1 MKKLSLRSLLRGR
14 TAATTLLAIATVITL
29 APTAAHAQSIEVD
42 MGQMRKLIM
51 AEGAITSL
59 YVDEVDED
67 KLVEA
72 GINAMLK
79 ELDPHSTYDNAEAV
93 KKLNEPLQ
101 GNFEG
106 IGVQFNIAEDTLLV
120 IQTVSGGPSQRVG
133 ILAGDRIVSV
143 NDTAIAGVKMSREE
157 IMKRLRGPKGTIV
170 NLGVVRRG
178 VSDTMTF
185 VVTRDKIPVN
195 TLEAAYMIEPKIG
208 YIRLGSF
215 GQTSHDEVAE
225 AMDKLLKKGMKDL
238 ILDLQDNGGGYL
250 QAAVEIANEFLD
262 KGQLI
267 VYTEGRRTPR
277 QEFEAQGGGRF
288 RKGRLVV
295 LINEYSASASEIVT
309 GAVQDWDR
317 GYVVGRRSF
326 GKGLV
331 QRPIP
336 FPDGSMIRLTVAHY
350 YTPCGRCVQKPY
362 GEGTDYQ
369 KDLLNRFNNGEMS
382 SADSIHLPDS
392 LKYATKVLGRTVY
405 GGGGIMPDLF
415 VPIDTVSYTK
425 YHRELVAKG
434 VINQANLYF
443 IDNYRKQWQKQYS
456 TFEKFEKKFEVT
468 DDMLGVVL
476 KKAEE
481 AKIAYDDEA
490 YRASL
495 PLLRTQLKALI
506 ARDLWEE
513 NNYFQIIN
521 TTSETIRAALEYLSA
536 E

>member
-1 MKKLSLRSLLRGR
+1 M
-14 TAATTLLAIATVITL
+14 
-29 APTAAHAQSIEVD
+29 AQSIEVN

-51 AEGAITSL
+51 AEGAINSL
-59 YVDEVDED
+59 YVDEVDEN

-79 ELDPHSTYDNAEAV
+79 ELDPHSTYNNAEEV

-106 IGVQFNIAEDTLLV
+106 IGVQFNIADDTLLV
-120 IQTVSGGPSQRVG
+120 IQTISGGPSQRVG
-133 ILAGDRIVSV
+133 ILPGDRIVSV
-143 NDTAIAGVKMSREE
+143 NDTAIAGVKMAREE
-157 IMKRLRGPKGTIV
+157 MMKRLRGPKGTEAR
-170 NLGVVRRG
+170 LGVVRRG
-178 VSDTMTF
+178 TGEPMTF

-195 TLEAAYMIEPKIG
+195 TLEAAYMIAPKTG

-215 GQTSHDEVAE
+215 GQTSHDEVTE
-225 AMDKLLKKGMKDL
+225 AMDKLMKQGMKDL

-250 QAAVEIANEFLD
+250 QAAVDIANEFLEA
-262 KGQLI
+262 GQLI
-267 VYTEGRRTPR
+267 VYTEGRRVPR
-277 QEFEAQGGGRF
+277 QDFEAAGGGRF

-295 LINEYSASASEIVT
+295 LVNEYSASASEIVT

-317 GYVVGRRSF
+317 GYVVGRRTF

-350 YTPCGRCVQKPY
+350 YTPSGRCVQKPY
-362 GEGTDYQ
+362 GDGTDYQ
-369 KDLLNRFNNGEMS
+369 KDLLNRFNNGEFS
-382 SADSIHLPDS
+382 HADSIHLPDS
-392 LKYATKVLGRTVY
+392 LKYATKVMGRTVY

-415 VPIDTVSYTK
+415 VPIDTVSYTR

-443 IDNYRKQWQKQYS
+443 IDKYRKQWERQYPTFAKYEKQ
-456 TFEKFEKKFEVT
+456 FEVT
-468 DDMLGVVL
+468 DEMLDVVL

-481 AKIAYDDEA
+481 AKVTFDEA
-490 YRASL
+490 AWQASL

-506 ARDLWEE
+506 ARDLWEQSD
-513 NNYFQIIN
+513 YFQIIN
-521 TTSETIRAALEYLSA
+521 TTSETIRAALDYLKKNSPISRK
-536 E
+536 

>member
-1 MKKLSLRSLLRGR
+1 MKR
-14 TAATTLLAIATVITL
+14 TALLLSSFVVALSVF
-29 APTAAHAQSIEVD
+29 AQSIEVN

-59 YVDEVDED
+59 YVDDVDED

-72 GINAMLK
+72 GIVAMLK
-79 ELDPHSTYDNAEAV
+79 QLDPHSTYDNAESV

-106 IGVQFNIAEDTLLV
+106 IGVQFNIADDTLLV

-133 ILAGDRIVSV
+133 ILAGDRIISV
-143 NDTAIAGVKMSREE
+143 NDTAIAGVKMTREE
-157 IMKRLRGPKGTIV
+157 IMKRLRGPKGTIA

-178 VSDTMTF
+178 VKEPLTF

-195 TLEAAYMIEPKIG
+195 TLEAAYMIAPKIG

-215 GQTSHDEVAE
+215 GQTSHDEVTE
-225 AMDKLLKKGMKDL
+225 AMDNLLKKGMKDL

-250 QAAVEIANEFLD
+250 QAAVDIANEFLEA
-262 KGQLI
+262 GQLI
-267 VYTEGRRTPR
+267 VYTEGRRVPR
-277 QEFEAQGGGRF
+277 QEFTAEGGGRF

-295 LINEYSASASEIVT
+295 LINDYSASASEIVT

-350 YTPCGRCVQKPY
+350 YTPSGRCVQKPY

-382 SADSIHLPDS
+382 NADSIHFPDS

-405 GGGGIMPDLF
+405 GGGGIMPDRF

-434 VINQANLYF
+434 VINQANLFF
-443 IDNYRKQWQKQYS
+443 IDNYRKQWEKQYP
-456 TFEKFEKKFEVT
+456 TFAKFNKQFEVT
-468 DDMLGVVL
+468 DDMLAVVL

-481 AKIAYDDEA
+481 AKVAYDEEA
-490 YRASL
+490 YQASL
-495 PLLRTQLKALI
+495 PLLRTQLKALT
-506 ARDLWEE
+506 ARDLWEQS
-513 NNYFQIIN
+513 NYFEIIN
-521 TTSETIRAALEYLSA
+521 TTNESVRAALDYLNGK
-536 E
+536 

>member
-1 MKKLSLRSLLRGR
+1 MKRPLL
-14 TAATTLLAIATVITL
+14 VIL
-29 APTAAHAQSIEVD
+29 FLILHFSFFIPCLAQSIEVN

-59 YVDEVDED
+59 YVDDVDED

-72 GINAMLK
+72 GIRAMLK
-79 ELDPHSTYDNAEAV
+79 ELDPHSTYDDAEAV

-133 ILAGDRIVSV
+133 ILAGDRIISV
-143 NDTAIAGVKMSREE
+143 NDTAIAGVKMAREDM
-157 IMKRLRGPKGTIV
+157 MKRLRGPKGTEAR
-170 NLGVVRRG
+170 LGVVRRG
-178 VSDTMTF
+178 VKEPMTF

-195 TLEAAYMIEPKIG
+195 TLEAAYMIAPKIG

-215 GQTSHDEVAE
+215 GQTSHDEVVD
-225 AMDKLLKKGMKDL
+225 AMEKLLKKGMQDL

-250 QAAVEIANEFLD
+250 QAAVDIANEFLEA
-262 KGQLI
+262 GQLI
-267 VYTEGRRTPR
+267 VYTEGRRVPR
-277 QEFEAQGGGRF
+277 QEFEAPGGGRF

-295 LINEYSASASEIVT
+295 LVNEYSASASEIVT

-350 YTPCGRCVQKPY
+350 YTPSGRCVQKPY

-369 KDLLNRFNNGEMS
+369 KDLLNRFNKGEMS
-382 SADSIHLPDS
+382 SADSIHFPDS

-405 GGGGIMPDLF
+405 GGGGIMPDCF

-443 IDNYRKQWQKQYS
+443 IDNYRKQWEKKYP
-456 TFEKFEKKFEVT
+456 TFAKFEKQFEVT
-468 DDMLGVVL
+468 DEMLDVVL

-481 AKIAYDDEA
+481 AKVKYDEEA
-490 YRASL
+490 YQASL

-506 ARDLWEE
+506 ARDLWEMS
-513 NNYFQIIN
+513 NYFEIIN
-521 TTSETIRAALEYLSA
+521 TTNESVRAALDYLNKN
-536 E
+536 

>member
-1 MKKLSLRSLLRGR
+1 MVSLLASPQGE
-14 TAATTLLAIATVITL
+14 
-29 APTAAHAQSIEVD
+29 SIEVN

-59 YVDEVDED
+59 YVDDVDEN
-67 KLVEA
+67 KIVEA

-79 ELDPHSTYDNAEAV
+79 QLDPHSTYNNAEEV

-106 IGVQFNIAEDTLLV
+106 IGVQFNISEDTLLV

-143 NDTAIAGVKMSREE
+143 NDTAIAGVKMAREE
-157 IMKRLRGPKGTIV
+157 MMKRLRGPKGTVV
-170 NLGVVRRG
+170 NLGIVRRG
-178 VSDTMTF
+178 VAAPMTF

-195 TLEAAYMIEPKIG
+195 TLEAAYMIAPKIG

-215 GQTSHDEVAE
+215 GQTSHDEVTE

-250 QAAVEIANEFLD
+250 QAAVDIANEFLEA
-262 KGQLI
+262 GQMV
-267 VYTEGRRTPR
+267 VYTEGRRVAR
-277 QEFEAQGGGRF
+277 QEFIAQGGGRF
-288 RKGRLVV
+288 TKGRLVV
-295 LINEYSASASEIVT
+295 LINDYSASASEIVT

-350 YTPCGRCVQKPY
+350 YTPSGRCVQKPY

-369 KDLLNRFNNGEMS
+369 KDLLNRYNNGEMS
-382 SADSIHLPDS
+382 NADSIHFPDS
-392 LKYATKVLGRTVY
+392 LKFATKVLGRTVY
-405 GGGGIMPDLF
+405 GGGGIMPDRF

-434 VINQANLYF
+434 AVNQANLYF
-443 IDNYRKQWQKQYS
+443 IDNYRKQWEKQYP
-456 TFEKFEKKFEVT
+456 TFAKYQKSFEVT
-468 DDMLGVVL
+468 DDMLAVV
-476 KKAEE
+476 KKKGEE
-481 AKIAYDDEA
+481 AKVAYDDSL
-490 YRASL
+490 YHASL

-506 ARDLWEE
+506 ARDLWEQS
-513 NNYFQIIN
+513 NYFEIIN
-521 TTSETIRAALEYLSA
+521 TTNESVKAALDYLQNSH
-536 E
+536 